1 MLLKKFSFKCHWVLY
16 FFCGIISLA
25 VEGRVQHP
33 AEMHVLGEIRL
44 GGGGV
49 SHLRGVFE
57 QPSIPQKRSPAQ
69 SRPRGVLIPTVWRVK
84 FKREEL
90 KGRANLL
97 PQHAGMGQVTGK
109 PHPSTG
115 TAQNGLD
122 SACKTSSPGQHE
134 LAAKFSLSVLGQHCS
149 FISH

>member
-25 VEGRVQHP
+25 VEGWVQHP
-33 AEMHVLGEIRL
+33 AEMHLLGEIRL
-44 GGGGV
+44 GGSCLG
-49 SHLRGVFE
+49 GVFE
-57 QPSIPQKRSPAQ
+57 QPSIPKKRTPAR
-69 SRPRGVLIPTVWRVK
+69 SRPCGVSIPTVWRVK

-90 KGRANLL
+90 KGRANPL

-115 TAQNGLD
+115 TARNGLD
-122 SACKTSSPGQHE
+122 SVCKTSSPGQHE
-134 LAAKFSLSVLGQHCS
+134 LVAKFSLSVLGRHCS